1 MINNNNF
8 MAALKEVCAYGSI
21 TPNVIE
27 ERKSFAATYDIY
39 SRLLD
44 DGIIFLNSEID
55 DELASIVQAEL
66 LYLDFKR
73 PLDDIKMYINSPGGS
88 ITSGKAIYDTMQLI
102 RPDVVTICTGLSA
115 SMAAIILTAGADG
128 KRCALPNSEIMIH
141 QPWSVTSGTVSQIK
155 IETDRLLR
163 LKEQCIEIIAKHSNQ
178 SIDKVREDCEKDT
191 WMTPDQALEYGLI
204 DKILTKK

>member
-1 MINNNNF
+1 MINNNF

-88 ITSGKAIYDTMQLI
+88 ITSGNAIYDTMQLI
-102 RPDVVTICTGLSA
+102 KPDVVTICTGLSA
-115 SMAAIILTAGADG
+115 SMAAIILTAGTNG

-141 QPWSVTSGTVSQIK
+141 QPWSVTSGTVSEIK

-163 LKEQCIEIIAKHSNQ
+163 LKEQCIKIIAEHSGQ

-204 DKILTKK
+204 DKVLTKR

>member
-1 MINNNNF
+1 MINNNF
-8 MAALKEVCAYGSI
+8 MAALKEVCTYGSI

-88 ITSGKAIYDTMQLI
+88 ITSGNAIYDTMQLI
-102 RPDVVTICTGLSA
+102 KPDVVTICTGLSA
-115 SMAAIILTAGADG
+115 SMAAIILTAGTNG

-141 QPWSVTSGTVSQIK
+141 QPWSVTSGTVSEIK

-163 LKEQCIEIIAKHSNQ
+163 LKEQCIKIIAEHSGQ

-204 DKILTKK
+204 DKVLTKR